1 QQISRSNGPVYLDGV
16 DRNERQA
23 DQSREHHVHQQ
34 CDELLDI
41 ASYPL
46 QLPQSFAT
54 ALILKQRVRE
64 IQRMSNAI
72 GVDAC
77 ANLLRDYID
86 EIILE
91 ILGDARDQSHDNRRS
106 EQQSYTLNELRAR
119 MLAIA
124 SRVGVDDVP
133 ENERMQQRKHL
144 IDGLKDNS
152 YDRHIP

>member
-1 QQISRSNGPVYLDGV
+1 MFRKDSVVAPARAVVSVTIRFWTVLTLRLNRELRLPGNGPVYLGGV

-34 CDELLDI
+34 GDELLDI

-46 QLPQSFAT
+46 QLPQSFAA

-86 EIILE
+86 
-91 ILGDARDQSHDNRRS
+91 
-106 EQQSYTLNELRAR
+106 
-119 MLAIA
+119 
-124 SRVGVDDVP
+124 
-133 ENERMQQRKHL
+133 
-144 IDGLKDNS
+144 
-152 YDRHIP
+152 